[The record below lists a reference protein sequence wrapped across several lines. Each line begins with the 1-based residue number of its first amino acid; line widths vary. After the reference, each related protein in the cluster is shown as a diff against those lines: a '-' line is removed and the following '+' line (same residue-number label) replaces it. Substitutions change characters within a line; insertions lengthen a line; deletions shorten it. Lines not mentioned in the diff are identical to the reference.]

1 MQLIGYNTLKI
12 QFRFLNLSSHPN
24 DTVSHSL
31 HSLHENTVQLA
42 QRLILLD
49 CCCFQSSEVNLP
61 CLHPSQMP
69 FNTGRLPNRCV
80 TGITTFE
87 PFNCI
92 SGQRL
97 TNEIFSF
104 SFPAEFFYFNNQLF
118 WNCTALSSLVPLSRL
133 LYAKART
140 AGCAFL

>member
-1 MQLIGYNTLKI
+1 M
-12 QFRFLNLSSHPN
+12 F
-24 DTVSHSL
+24 
-31 HSLHENTVQLA
+31 A
-42 QRLILLD
+42 
-49 CCCFQSSEVNLP
+49 
-61 CLHPSQMP
+61 HPSQMP

-97 TNEIFSF
+97 ANEIFSF
-104 SFPAEFFYFNNQLF
+104 SFPAFYFNNQLF
-118 WNCTALSSLVPLSRL
+118 WDCTALSSLVPLSRL